1 MRRLLLIAAL
11 FLVTAACAFGQFG
24 PWLDES
30 GQPLEGSQV
39 LQYRGFEDC
48 GHQEVVFFFFFG
60 DLYAQ
65 DEDGVLGP
73 LTNSAGEPLEYALLD
88 GVPEGAEATGIHLGT
103 KEIYLNPD
111 IREDYIYLYLSD
123 DNRTEQWPRAEID
136 CDRPGTPG

>member
-1 MRRLLLIAAL
+1 MRRFLLLVSL
-11 FLVTAACAFGQFG
+11 CLVTVACGIGQFG

-73 LTNSAGEPLEYALLD
+73 LTNSAGEPLTFELLSE
-88 GVPEGAEATGIHLGT
+88 VPEGAEPTGIHLGPR
-103 KEIYLNPD
+103 EIYLNPD
-111 IREDYIYLYLSD
+111 IREDYIYVYRSD
-123 DNRTEQWPRAEID
+123 DDRTEQWPRAEIE